1 MDNKTIIKR
10 INDAIVNLEGVPAMT
25 HEARK
30 RMVIAE
36 EMLIQLMQELDKE
49 EKEEKNNEK
58 EEDKNADKN
67 STNK

>member
-1 MDNKTIIKR
+1 MDNKVIIKR

-49 EKEEKNNEK
+49 EKEKAEVK
-58 EEDKNADKN
+58 EHEAAEAE
-67 STNK
+67 

>member
-1 MDNKTIIKR
+1 MDNKVIIKR

-49 EKEEKNNEK
+49 EKEKAEVK
-58 EEDKNADKN
+58 EHETAEAE
-67 STNK
+67 

>member
-25 HEARK
+25 HEVRK

-49 EKEEKNNEK
+49 EKEKAEVK
-58 EEDKNADKN
+58 EHETAEAE
-67 STNK
+67 

>member
-49 EKEEKNNEK
+49 EKEKAEVK
-58 EEDKNADKN
+58 EHETAEAE
-67 STNK
+67 